1 MSHPNTHSLGGIVLD
16 YADGSRVVT
25 ASPIDKPADVRLAL
39 DEKSQQDGQWD
50 AQPQLGGKVMPLVG
64 FCEEATPEDAQAL
77 VDNLRA
83 LSRQLVEF
91 TVDSPARGTR
101 SAMVRVQSGFDPEW
115 IDDVAFTYT
124 ITVIAP
130 DPLLY
135 GPQVFAQTSLAS
147 VAGGTGRVWPRV
159 WPTDWG
165 VPPGVTPGAIT
176 VANAGT
182 ASYFPRLRID
192 GPVKNPVVSL
202 VETGDVVRF
211 KGTIAAGQHLD
222 INWGTPRR
230 ATLGGSD
237 PNATP
242 INMRHKVSYT
252 GNWLAVP
259 VGGGSISYTADDA
272 DPAALLSV
280 WSYEGAWE

>member
-39 DEKSQQDGQWD
+39 DEKSQQDGLWD

-64 FCEEATPEDAQAL
+64 FCEESTPEDAQAL

-124 ITVIAP
+124 ITVVAP

-135 GPQVFAQTSLAS
+135 GPQVFTQTSLA
-147 VAGGTGRVWPRV
+147 ATAAGTGLVYPLAY
-159 WPTDWG
+159 PLDYG
-165 VPPGVTPGAIT
+165 VPAGVTPGAIT
-176 VANAGT
+176 VANTGT

-192 GPVKNPVVSL
+192 GPVTNPVVTL
-202 VETGDVVRF
+202 NETGDVVRF
-211 KGTIAAGQHLD
+211 KGSIAAGQHLD

-230 ATLGGSD
+230 VTLGD
-237 PNATP
+237 NAV
-242 INMRHKVSYT
+242 NMRHKVSYS

>member
-16 YADGSRVVT
+16 LADGSRVVT
-25 ASPIDKPADVRLAL
+25 QSGVDAAADIRLSL
-39 DEKSQQDGQWD
+39 EEKSQQDGLWD
-50 AQPQLGGKVMPLVG
+50 AQPLLGGKVMPLVG
-64 FCEEATPEDAQAL
+64 FCEEATPEAAQAL
-77 VDNLRA
+77 VDAMRA

-147 VAGGTGRVWPRV
+147 VAAGSGRVWPRV

-165 VPPGVTPGAIT
+165 VPAGVTPGAVT

-192 GPVKNPVVSL
+192 GPVTNPVVTL

-211 KGTIAAGQHLD
+211 KGSIAAGQHLD

-230 ATLGGSD
+230 VTLGD
-237 PNATP
+237 NAV
-242 INMRHKVSYT
+242 NMRHKVSYT

-272 DPAALLSV
+272 NPAALLSV